1 MAKDV
6 PKGKWSLWYDVCQ
19 VCGTNLI
26 PYKGEG
32 MCERCYMWAYRQA
45 QKLGFISRR
54 IKSQVL
60 RGKQT
65 GKKPRRKRGSE
76 KSEPREP
83 SLTRN

>member
-6 PKGKWSLWYDVCQ
+6 PKAKWSLWYDVCQ

-54 IKSQVL
+54 IKGQII
-60 RGKQT
+60 RGPKSK
-65 GKKPRRKRGSE
+65 GKRPREDRKG
-76 KSEPREP
+76 EPREA
-83 SLTRN
+83 RRGRR